1 MAVRRPWIE
10 GLRPVPG
17 SVKLMTLRWLL
28 FVVAALPGL
37 AAGIGGIGE
46 SLANRPYFVEA
57 PDPLPM
63 FPLFRMLGR
72 LPGSVWGMLVLAA
85 VVAWLGNLLLTA
97 GAVAL
102 FGTASDGRP
111 KVWRTVFGAGTQVLW
126 AYLRI
131 ALIAV
136 VLAALGARIVGAIAE
151 RLLDHGSQAQWTL
164 HAKFL
169 VQVGRGLATLCWL
182 TLVGVF
188 AWWCRV
194 IVVADERHRVRRL
207 LTVVP
212 RLWRRRP
219 VGALALH
226 FLLALGGLLAGTG
239 VLFAW
244 RQSSAGALGWTL
256 LWLAVLAGLSFLWH
270 WRLRSGRLLW
280 SNPDLV
286 DLRAVPDAPW
296 RLPSRLYA
304 KLRRRPKRTV
314 PAAAD
319 PADA

>member
-1 MAVRRPWIE
+1 MAVKRPWIE

-17 SVKLMTLRWLL
+17 SQALVALRWLL
-28 FVVAALPGL
+28 FVVAALPVL
-37 AAGIGGIGE
+37 AAGIGGIGG
-46 SLANRPYFVEA
+46 SLANRSYFAEA

-63 FPLFRMLGR
+63 FPLIRLLGR
-72 LPGSVWGMLVLAA
+72 LPGSVWAMLAA
-85 VVAWLGNLLLTA
+85 AALVAWLGNLLLTA
-97 GAVAL
+97 GAVKL
-102 FGTASDGRP
+102 FGSAADGPPR
-111 KVWRTVFGAGTQVLW
+111 VWRTVFGAGTGALW

-131 ALIAV
+131 ALIALL
-136 VLAALGARIVGAIAE
+136 LAAIGARFVGIIAG
-151 RLLDHGSQAQWTL
+151 RLLDHGTDAEWTL
-164 HAKFL
+164 RAKFL

-194 IVVADERHRVRRL
+194 IVVADERYRVRRL
-207 LTVVP
+207 LTLVP

-226 FLLALGGLLAGTG
+226 FLLALGGLLAGSA

-244 RQSSAGALGWTL
+244 RQSAAGYGGWTV
-256 LWLAVLAGLSFLWH
+256 LWLAVLVGLSYLWH
-270 WRLRSGRLLW
+270 WRLRASRLLW
-280 SNPDLV
+280 SSPDLL

-304 KLRRRPKRTV
+304 RLRRPRR
-314 PAAAD
+314 AATS
-319 PADA
+319 